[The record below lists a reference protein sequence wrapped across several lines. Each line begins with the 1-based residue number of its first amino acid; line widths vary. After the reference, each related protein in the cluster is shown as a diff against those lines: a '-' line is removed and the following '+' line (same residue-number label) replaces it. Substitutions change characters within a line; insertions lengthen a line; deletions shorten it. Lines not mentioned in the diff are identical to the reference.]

1 MSRGVRNTTRFR
13 FVLRCRRSEE
23 VLKKTWEVKL
33 GKNAYDWLNQTCTH
47 LKGAANAPHHSSNVH
62 YSQLESQMILTITIS
77 LIAYI
82 AKTADAKAQSCDPKT
97 CLSMSEAAALSREE
111 FYFLKHR

>member
-1 MSRGVRNTTRFR
+1 M
-13 FVLRCRRSEE
+13 
-23 VLKKTWEVKL
+23 
-33 GKNAYDWLNQTCTH
+33 
-47 LKGAANAPHHSSNVH
+47 KGAANAPHHSSNVH

-111 FYFLKHR
+111 FYFLKQPIMCGVLPDHGLLMIVVVQEASC